1 MKIAIE
7 GGHGYNTPGKRSP
20 DNSFYEWNFNREIA
34 SGIVCRLTALGYDA
48 ELTVPEQ
55 EDISL
60 QERCNRVN
68 KLCNLLGTENV
79 IFLSVHAN
87 AAGNG
92 SSWMGARGWECYTT
106 PGNTKSDILATCL
119 YNSAENI
126 FQGMKIRKD
135 MSDGDPDK
143 EANFYVIKNTKCPAV
158 LTENFFYDN
167 KEDLAFL
174 QSDEGKKK
182 IIEVHVR
189 GIIDYLDRIGERK

>member
-7 GGHGYNTPGKRSP
+7 GGHGHNTPGKRSP

-55 EDISL
+55 EDVSL

-68 KLCNLLGTENV
+68 QLCNLLGTENV

-92 SSWMGARGWECYTT
+92 SSWMDARGWECYTT
-106 PGNTKSDILATCL
+106 PGNTKSDTLATCL

-135 MSDGDPDK
+135 MSDGDLDK
-143 EANFYVIKNTKCPAV
+143 EANFYVIKHTKCPAV

-167 KEDLAFL
+167 KEDLAYL
-174 QSDEGKKK
+174 QSDEGKKQ
-182 IIEVHVR
+182 IIEAHVR
-189 GIIDYLDRIGERK
+189 GIIDYVEMMKEK

>member
-20 DNSFYEWNFNREIA
+20 DSSFYEWSFNREIA
-34 SGIVCRLTALGYDA
+34 VGVVTRLNALGYDA
-48 ELTVPEQ
+48 EITVPEQ

-79 IFLSVHAN
+79 IFLSIHAN

-92 SSWMGARGWECYTT
+92 SSWMVARGWECYTT
-106 PGNTKSDILATCL
+106 PGSTKSDTLATCL
-119 YNSAENI
+119 YKAAEQI
-126 FQGMKIRKD
+126 FKGMKIRKD

-174 QSDEGKKK
+174 QSDEGKMK

-189 GIIDYLDRIGERK
+189 GIIEYIEMMEKK

>member
-20 DNSFYEWNFNREIA
+20 DSSFYEWSFNREIA
-34 SGIVCRLTALGYDA
+34 VGVVTRLNALGYDA
-48 ELTVPEQ
+48 EITVPEQ

-68 KLCNLLGTENV
+68 KFCNLLGTKNV
-79 IFLSVHAN
+79 IFISVHAN
-87 AAGNG
+87 AASNSGW
-92 SSWMGARGWECYTT
+92 STARGWECYTT

-119 YNSAENI
+119 YKAAEQI
-126 FQGMKIRKD
+126 FQGMKIRRD

-174 QSDEGKKK
+174 QSDEGKKQ

-189 GIIDYLDRIGERK
+189 GIIEYVKSFSK

>member
-34 SGIVCRLTALGYDA
+34 TGIVCKLTALGYDA

-106 PGNTKSDILATCL
+106 PGNTKSDTLATCL

-143 EANFYVIKNTKCPAV
+143 EACFYVINNTKCPAV

-189 GIIDYLDRIGERK
+189 GIIDYIEMKEKK

>member
-7 GGHGYNTPGKRSP
+7 GGHGYNTLGKRSP

-34 SGIVCRLTALGYDA
+34 VGIVCELTALGYDA

-55 EDISL
+55 EDIPL
-60 QERCNRVN
+60 RERCNRVN
-68 KLCNLLGTENV
+68 KLCDLLGTKNV
-79 IFLSVHAN
+79 IFLSIHAN
-87 AAGNG
+87 AASNSGW
-92 SSWMGARGWECYTT
+92 SKARGWECYTT
-106 PGNTKSDILATCL
+106 PGNTKSDTLATCL
-119 YNSAENI
+119 CKAAEQI
-126 FQGMKIRKD
+126 FKGMKIRKD

-143 EANFYVIKNTKCPAV
+143 ESNFYVIRNTKCPAV

-174 QSDEGKKK
+174 QSDEGKKQ

-189 GIIDYLDRIGERK
+189 GIIEYVKMMEKK

>member
-55 EDISL
+55 EDVSL

-68 KLCNLLGTENV
+68 QLCNLLGTENV

-106 PGNTKSDILATCL
+106 PGNTKSDTLATCL

-189 GIIDYLDRIGERK
+189 GIIDYVEMMKEK

>member
-34 SGIVCRLTALGYDA
+34 TGIVCRLIALGYDA

-92 SSWMGARGWECYTT
+92 SSWMSARGWECYTT
-106 PGNTKSDILATCL
+106 PGNTKSDTLATCL

-143 EANFYVIKNTKCPAV
+143 EACFYVIKNTKCPAV

-189 GIIDYLDRIGERK
+189 GIIDYIEMKEKK

>member
-34 SGIVCRLTALGYDA
+34 VGIVCRLTALGYDA

-68 KLCNLLGTENV
+68 KLCNLLGTKNV
-79 IFLSVHAN
+79 IFLSIHAN
-87 AAGNG
+87 AASNSGW
-92 SSWMGARGWECYTT
+92 STARGWECYTT
-106 PGNTKSDILATCL
+106 PGTTKSDTLATCL
-119 YNSAENI
+119 YKAAEQI
-126 FQGMKIRKD
+126 FKGMRIRRD
-135 MSDGDPDK
+135 MSDGDSDK

-174 QSDEGKKK
+174 QSDEGKKQ
-182 IIEVHVR
+182 IIEAHVR
-189 GIIDYLDRIGERK
+189 GIIDYVEMMKGK